1 MRQHGVVPS
10 AYFLAARA
18 VVNRVDPVGLIGLRA
33 PDDEYD
39 PEMEDLIKWREAVTA
54 ERVMGVFIR
63 WFGPET
69 GEMTPDNAAR
79 IAE

>member
-1 MRQHGVVPS
+1 
-10 AYFLAARA
+10 
-18 VVNRVDPVGLIGLRA
+18 
-33 PDDEYD
+33 
-39 PEMEDLIKWREAVTA
+39 MEDLIKWREAVTA
-54 ERVMGVFIR
+54 ERVMAVFIR